1 MISASRFAAALPVR
15 ALSVVRPDAER
26 LTEAFLRET
35 GVYEKKQPALQAS
48 TSSAAKISL
57 SGR

>member
-35 GVYEKKQPALQAS
+35 GAYEKN
-48 TSSAAKISL
+48 
-57 SGR
+57 G